1 MSEDSA
7 IPPQAPRK
15 CAGEG
20 ESINV
25 WDAGTDQTITIGSI
39 RGRFWEIDYRRYRD
53 QIAGSFAQLS
63 ADRDQI

>member
-1 MSEDSA
+1 MRDAAISA
-7 IPPQAPRK
+7 EYPVMFPCLQ
-15 CAGEG
+15 CGMV
-20 ESINV
+20 S
-25 WDAGTDQTITIGSI
+25 GTDQTITIGSI